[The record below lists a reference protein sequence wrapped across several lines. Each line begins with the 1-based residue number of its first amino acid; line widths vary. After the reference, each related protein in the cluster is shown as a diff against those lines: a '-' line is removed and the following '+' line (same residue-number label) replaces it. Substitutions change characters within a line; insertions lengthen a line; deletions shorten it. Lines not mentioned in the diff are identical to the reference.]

1 MTASTTIAP
10 ARWPAWRGSVALRV
24 VQSIGLSFVITGLLI
39 LIAGKNPLAAY
50 EQIVLGAFGS
60 WARIVVGLNKAA
72 PYMLAGIGVAL
83 CFRGNVANMGAEGQI
98 AIGGLA
104 ASILA
109 LTCAGALGA
118 ATLPFA
124 ILAGVLGGV
133 AWAAIA
139 AVIHLARGVHEVLVT
154 LMMNFIA
161 WLIVA
166 EILHGPLGEIDAG
179 FPQTPLFE
187 RVAWLPKLV
196 ARSDL
201 HIGIVIAVLAAI
213 GAHIVL
219 WHTVTGFRWRL
230 AGASDKASHYAGG
243 SRARSVF
250 GLMAVSGVLS
260 GAAGAIEVLGVHYRL
275 IEGFSLGFGFNAIAI
290 ALLATLKPLWVIPA
304 ALFFAFL
311 ETGAL
316 SMQRQIGIPSSLVL
330 VIQGLSLIFV
340 LCAVGRGTRKV

>member
-1 MTASTTIAP
+1 MSVAAIASQRA
-10 ARWPAWRGSVALRV
+10 AWRDTLAWRV
-24 VQSIGLSFVITGLLI
+24 VLSVVWSLVVTGILI
-39 LIAGKNPLAAY
+39 LMAGKNPFVAY
-50 EQIVLGAFGS
+50 QHIVLGAFGS
-60 WARIVVGLNKAA
+60 WPRVVVGLNKAA
-72 PYMLAGIGVAL
+72 PYMLAGVGVAL
-83 CFRGNVANMGAEGQI
+83 CFRGNVANMGSEGQI

-104 ASILA
+104 ASVVA
-109 LTCAGALGA
+109 LIGAGALGPAVLPA
-118 ATLPFA
+118 AL
-124 ILAGVLGGV
+124 IAGVLGGA

-139 AVIHLARGVHEVLVT
+139 AAINLTRGVHEVLVT

-166 EILHGPLGEIDAG
+166 EFLHGPMGEIDAG
-179 FPQTPLFE
+179 FPQTPMFE
-187 RVAWLPKLV
+187 NVAWLPKLV
-196 ARSDL
+196 ARTDL
-201 HIGIVIAVLAAI
+201 HIGIVIAVLAAVV
-213 GAHIVL
+213 AHVVL
-219 WHTVTGFRWRL
+219 WRTVTGFRWRL
-230 AGASDKASHYAGG
+230 AGASDRAAHYAGV

-250 GLMAVSGVLS
+250 GLMLVSGVLS
-260 GAAGAIEVLGVHYRL
+260 GMAGAIEVLGVHYRL

-340 LCAVGRGTRKV
+340 LCAVGRGTRRV

>member
-1 MTASTTIAP
+1 MTATAIVPPQRTAWTSTL
-10 ARWPAWRGSVALRV
+10 AWRVVLSVLCSLV
-24 VQSIGLSFVITGLLI
+24 VTGVLI
-39 LIAGKNPLAAY
+39 LMAGKNPLVAY
-50 EQIVLGAFGS
+50 QHIVLGAFGS
-60 WARIVVGLNKAA
+60 WPRVVVGLNKAA
-72 PYMLAGIGVAL
+72 PYMLAGAGVAL
-83 CFRGNVANMGAEGQI
+83 CFRGDVANMGAEGQI
-98 AIGGLA
+98 AMGGLA
-104 ASILA
+104 ASIVA
-109 LTCAGALGA
+109 LIGAGALGA
-118 ATLPFA
+118 AVLPAA
-124 ILAGVLGGV
+124 ILAGILGGA

-139 AVIHLARGVHEVLVT
+139 AAINLTRGVHEVLVT

-166 EILHGPLGEIDAG
+166 EFLHGPLGEIDAG

-187 RVAWLPKLV
+187 NVAWLPKLV
-196 ARSDL
+196 TRSDL

-213 GAHIVL
+213 VAHIVL
-219 WHTVTGFRWRL
+219 WHTVIGFRWRL
-230 AGASDKASHYAGG
+230 AGASDKASHYAGVKR
-243 SRARSVF
+243 SRSVF
-250 GLMAVSGVLS
+250 GLMLVSGVLS
-260 GAAGAIEVLGVHYRL
+260 GIAGAIEVLGVHYRL

-340 LCAVGRGTRKV
+340 LCAVGRGARKV

>member
-1 MTASTTIAP
+1 MTLTAAIAS
-10 ARWPAWRGSVALRV
+10 RPAWRGGVALRV
-24 VQSIGLSFVITGLLI
+24 IQSILWSFAITAVLI
-39 LIAGKNPLAAY
+39 LLAGKNPLSAY
-50 EQIVLGAFGS
+50 QHIVLGAFGS
-60 WARIVVGLNKAA
+60 WDRIVVGLNKAA
-72 PYMLAGIGVAL
+72 PYMLAGVGVAL

-104 ASILA
+104 ASVAALIGAGTLGVAILPVA
-109 LTCAGALGA
+109 M
-118 ATLPFA
+118 
-124 ILAGVLGGV
+124 LAGVLGGA

-139 AVIHLARGVHEVLVT
+139 AAIHLARGVHEVLVT

-161 WLIVA
+161 WLVVA
-166 EILHGPLGEIDAG
+166 EFLHGPMGEIDAG

-187 RVAWLPKLV
+187 NVAWLPKLI

-201 HIGIVIAVLAAI
+201 HIGIVLAVLAAI
-213 GAHIVL
+213 AAHIVL
-219 WHTVTGFRWRL
+219 WHTVIGFRWRL
-230 AGASDKASHYAGG
+230 AGASDRAAHYAGV
-243 SRARSVF
+243 SRARSVL
-250 GLMAVSGVLS
+250 GLMLVSGVLS
-260 GAAGAIEVLGVHYRL
+260 GIAGAIEVLGVHYRL

-330 VIQGLSLIFV
+330 VIQGLSLIFA
-340 LCAVGRGTRKV
+340 LCAVGRGGRKV

>member
-1 MTASTTIAP
+1 MTVAAIVSQRA
-10 ARWPAWRGSVALRV
+10 AWRDTLAWRV
-24 VQSIGLSFVITGLLI
+24 VLSVVWSLVVTGILI
-39 LIAGKNPLAAY
+39 LMAGKNPFVAY
-50 EQIVLGAFGS
+50 QHIVLGAFGS
-60 WARIVVGLNKAA
+60 WPRVVVGLNKAA
-72 PYMLAGIGVAL
+72 PYMLAGVGVAL

-98 AIGGLA
+98 AMGGLA
-104 ASILA
+104 ASVAA
-109 LTCAGALGA
+109 LIGANALGA
-118 ATLPFA
+118 AVLPA
-124 ILAGVLGGV
+124 ALIAGVLGGA

-139 AVIHLARGVHEVLVT
+139 AAINLARGVHEVLVT

-166 EILHGPLGEIDAG
+166 EFLHGPMGEIDAG
-179 FPQTPLFE
+179 FPQTPMFE
-187 RVAWLPKLV
+187 NVAWLPKLV
-196 ARSDL
+196 ARTDL
-201 HIGIVIAVLAAI
+201 HIGIVIAILAAVV
-213 GAHIVL
+213 AHVVL
-219 WHTVTGFRWRL
+219 WRTVTGFRWRL
-230 AGASDKASHYAGG
+230 AGASDKAAHYAGV

-250 GLMAVSGVLS
+250 GLMLVSGVLS
-260 GAAGAIEVLGVHYRL
+260 GMAGAIEVLGVHYRL

-340 LCAVGRGTRKV
+340 LCAVGRGARRI

>member
-1 MTASTTIAP
+1 MTLAEIVEP
-10 ARWPAWRGSVALRV
+10 KRRAWRGTLALRV
-24 VQSIGLSFVITGLLI
+24 VLSIALSFVVTGILI
-39 LIAGKNPLAAY
+39 LMAGKNPLVAY
-50 EQIVLGAFGS
+50 QQIVLGALGS
-60 WARIVVGLNKAA
+60 WPRIVVGLNKAA

-104 ASILA
+104 ASFVA
-109 LTCAGALGA
+109 LIGATTLGA
-118 ATLPFA
+118 AVLPAA
-124 ILAGVLGGV
+124 ILAGILGGALWAV
-133 AWAAIA
+133 IAAAIN
-139 AVIHLARGVHEVLVT
+139 LTRGVHEVLVT

-166 EILHGPLGEIDAG
+166 EFLHGPLGEIDAG
-179 FPQTPLFE
+179 FPQTPMFE
-187 RVAWLPKLV
+187 RDAWLPKLI
-196 ARSDL
+196 ARTDL
-201 HIGIVIAVLAAI
+201 HIGIVVAVLAAI
-213 GAHIVL
+213 AAHIVL
-219 WHTVTGFRWRL
+219 WHTVIGFRWRL
-230 AGASDKASHYAGG
+230 AGASDKASHYAGV
-243 SRARSVF
+243 SRGRSVL
-250 GLMAVSGVLS
+250 GLMLVSGVLS
-260 GAAGAIEVLGVHYRL
+260 GIAGAIEVLGVHYRL

-340 LCAVGRGTRKV
+340 LCAVGRGGRKV

>member
-1 MTASTTIAP
+1 MTVATIVP
-10 ARWPAWRGSVALRV
+10 PRSGAWRDTLAWRVILSVVWSLV
-24 VQSIGLSFVITGLLI
+24 VTGILI
-39 LIAGKNPLAAY
+39 LMAGKNPFVAY
-50 EQIVLGAFGS
+50 QHIVLGAFGS
-60 WARIVVGLNKAA
+60 WPRVVVGLNKAA
-72 PYMLAGIGVAL
+72 PYMLAGVGVAL
-83 CFRGNVANMGAEGQI
+83 CFRGNVANMGSEGQI
-98 AIGGLA
+98 AMGGLA
-104 ASILA
+104 ASVVA
-109 LTCAGALGA
+109 LIGAGALGA
-118 ATLPFA
+118 AVLPA
-124 ILAGVLGGV
+124 ALVAGVIGGA

-139 AVIHLARGVHEVLVT
+139 AAINLTRGVHEVLVT

-166 EILHGPLGEIDAG
+166 EFLHGPLGEIDAG
-179 FPQTPLFE
+179 FPQTPMFE
-187 RVAWLPKLV
+187 NVAWLPKLV
-196 ARSDL
+196 ARTDL

-213 GAHIVL
+213 VAHVVL
-219 WHTVTGFRWRL
+219 WRTVTGFRWRL
-230 AGASDKASHYAGG
+230 TGASDKAAHYAGV

-250 GLMAVSGVLS
+250 GLMLVSGVLS
-260 GAAGAIEVLGVHYRL
+260 GIAGAIEVLGVHYRL

-340 LCAVGRGTRKV
+340 LCAVGRGAKRM

>member
-1 MTASTTIAP
+1 MSVAAIVSQRA
-10 ARWPAWRGSVALRV
+10 AWRDTLAWRV
-24 VQSIGLSFVITGLLI
+24 VLSVVWSLVVTGVLI
-39 LIAGKNPLAAY
+39 LMAGKNPFVAY
-50 EQIVLGAFGS
+50 QHIVLGAFGS
-60 WARIVVGLNKAA
+60 WPRVVVGLNKAA
-72 PYMLAGIGVAL
+72 PYMLAGVGVAL

-98 AIGGLA
+98 AMGGLA
-104 ASILA
+104 ASVVA
-109 LTCAGALGA
+109 LIGASALGSAVLPA
-118 ATLPFA
+118 AL
-124 ILAGVLGGV
+124 IAGVLGGG

-139 AVIHLARGVHEVLVT
+139 AAINLARGVHEVLVT

-166 EILHGPLGEIDAG
+166 EFLHGPLGEIDAG
-179 FPQTPLFE
+179 FPQTPMFE
-187 RVAWLPKLV
+187 NVAWLPKLV
-196 ARSDL
+196 ARTDL

-213 GAHIVL
+213 VAHVVL
-219 WHTVTGFRWRL
+219 WRTVTGFRWRL
-230 AGASDKASHYAGG
+230 AGASDKAAHYAGV

-250 GLMAVSGVLS
+250 GLMLVSGVLS
-260 GAAGAIEVLGVHYRL
+260 GMAGAIEVLGVHYRL

-340 LCAVGRGTRKV
+340 LCAVGRGARRV

>member
-1 MTASTTIAP
+1 MSVAAIVSPRA
-10 ARWPAWRGSVALRV
+10 AWRDTLAWRV
-24 VQSIGLSFVITGLLI
+24 VLSVVWSLVVTGVLI
-39 LIAGKNPLAAY
+39 LMAGKNPFVAY
-50 EQIVLGAFGS
+50 QHIVLGAFGS
-60 WARIVVGLNKAA
+60 WPRVVVGLNKAA
-72 PYMLAGIGVAL
+72 PYMLAGVGVAL
-83 CFRGNVANMGAEGQI
+83 CFRGNVANMGSEGQI
-98 AIGGLA
+98 AMGGLA
-104 ASILA
+104 ASVVA
-109 LTCAGALGA
+109 LIGAGALGLAVLPA
-118 ATLPFA
+118 AL
-124 ILAGVLGGV
+124 IAGVLGGA

-139 AVIHLARGVHEVLVT
+139 AAINLARGVHEVLVT

-166 EILHGPLGEIDAG
+166 EFLHGPLGEIDAG
-179 FPQTPLFE
+179 FPQTPMFE
-187 RVAWLPKLV
+187 NVAWLPKLV
-196 ARSDL
+196 ARTDL

-213 GAHIVL
+213 VAHVVL
-219 WHTVTGFRWRL
+219 WRTVTGFRWRL
-230 AGASDKASHYAGG
+230 AGASDKAAHYAGV

-250 GLMAVSGVLS
+250 GLMLVSGVLS
-260 GAAGAIEVLGVHYRL
+260 GMAGAIEVLGVHYRL

-340 LCAVGRGTRKV
+340 LCAIGRGTRRI

>member
-1 MTASTTIAP
+1 MTVAAIVSQRA
-10 ARWPAWRGSVALRV
+10 AWRDTLAWRV
-24 VQSIGLSFVITGLLI
+24 VLSVVWSLVVTGILI
-39 LIAGKNPLAAY
+39 LMAGKNPFVAY
-50 EQIVLGAFGS
+50 QHIVLGAFGS
-60 WARIVVGLNKAA
+60 WPRVVVGLNKAA
-72 PYMLAGIGVAL
+72 PYMLAGVGVAL

-98 AIGGLA
+98 AMGGLA
-104 ASILA
+104 ASVAA
-109 LTCAGALGA
+109 LIGANALGA
-118 ATLPFA
+118 AVLPA
-124 ILAGVLGGV
+124 ALIAGVLGGA

-139 AVIHLARGVHEVLVT
+139 AAINLARGVHEVLVT

-166 EILHGPLGEIDAG
+166 EFLHGPMGEIDAG
-179 FPQTPLFE
+179 FPQTPMFE
-187 RVAWLPKLV
+187 NVAWLPKLV
-196 ARSDL
+196 ARTDL
-201 HIGIVIAVLAAI
+201 HIGIVIAILAAVV
-213 GAHIVL
+213 AHVVL
-219 WHTVTGFRWRL
+219 WRTVTGFRWRL
-230 AGASDKASHYAGG
+230 AGASDKAAHYAGV

-250 GLMAVSGVLS
+250 GLMLVSGVLS
-260 GAAGAIEVLGVHYRL
+260 GMAGAIEVLGVHYRL

-340 LCAVGRGTRKV
+340 LCAIGRGARRI

>member
-1 MTASTTIAP
+1 MTVAAIAP
-10 ARWPAWRGSVALRV
+10 TQRVAWRNTLAWRV
-24 VQSIGLSFVITGLLI
+24 VLSVVWSLVVTGILI
-39 LIAGKNPLAAY
+39 LMAGKNPLVAY
-50 EQIVLGAFGS
+50 QHIVLGAFGS
-60 WARIVVGLNKAA
+60 WPRVVVGLNKAA
-72 PYMLAGIGVAL
+72 PYMLAGVGVAL
-83 CFRGNVANMGAEGQI
+83 CFRGNVANMGSEGQI

-104 ASILA
+104 ASVVA
-109 LTCAGALGA
+109 LIGASALGA
-118 ATLPFA
+118 AVLPA
-124 ILAGVLGGV
+124 ALIAGVLGGA

-139 AVIHLARGVHEVLVT
+139 AAINLTRGVHEVLVT

-166 EILHGPLGEIDAG
+166 EFLHGPMGEIDAG
-179 FPQTPLFE
+179 FPQTPMFE
-187 RVAWLPKLV
+187 NVAWLPKLV
-196 ARSDL
+196 ARTDL
-201 HIGIVIAVLAAI
+201 HIGIVIAVLAALV
-213 GAHIVL
+213 AHVVL
-219 WHTVTGFRWRL
+219 WRTVTGFRWRL
-230 AGASDKASHYAGG
+230 AGASDKAAHYAGV

-250 GLMAVSGVLS
+250 GLMLVSGVLS
-260 GAAGAIEVLGVHYRL
+260 GMAGAIEVLGVHYRL

-340 LCAVGRGTRKV
+340 LCAVGRGARRM

>member
-1 MTASTTIAP
+1 MTVATIVP
-10 ARWPAWRGSVALRV
+10 PRSGAWRDTLAWRVILSVVWSLV
-24 VQSIGLSFVITGLLI
+24 VTGILI
-39 LIAGKNPLAAY
+39 LMAGKNPFVAY
-50 EQIVLGAFGS
+50 QHIVLGAFGS
-60 WARIVVGLNKAA
+60 WPRVVVGLNKAA
-72 PYMLAGIGVAL
+72 PYMLAGVGVAL
-83 CFRGNVANMGAEGQI
+83 CFRGNVANMGSEGQI
-98 AIGGLA
+98 AMGGLA
-104 ASILA
+104 ASVVA
-109 LTCAGALGA
+109 LIGAGALGA
-118 ATLPFA
+118 AVLPA
-124 ILAGVLGGV
+124 ALVAGVIGGA

-139 AVIHLARGVHEVLVT
+139 AAINLTRGVHEVLVT

-166 EILHGPLGEIDAG
+166 EFLHGPLGEIDAG
-179 FPQTPLFE
+179 FPQTPMFE
-187 RVAWLPKLV
+187 NVAWLPKLV
-196 ARSDL
+196 ARTDL

-213 GAHIVL
+213 VAHVVL
-219 WHTVTGFRWRL
+219 WRTVTGFRWRL
-230 AGASDKASHYAGG
+230 AGASDKAAHYAGV

-250 GLMAVSGVLS
+250 GLMLVSGVLS
-260 GAAGAIEVLGVHYRL
+260 GIAGAIEVLGVHYRL

-340 LCAVGRGTRKV
+340 LCAVGRGARRI

>member
-1 MTASTTIAP
+1 MTVAAIVSQRA
-10 ARWPAWRGSVALRV
+10 AWRDTLAWRV
-24 VQSIGLSFVITGLLI
+24 VLSVVWSLVVTGILI
-39 LIAGKNPLAAY
+39 LMAGKNPFVAY
-50 EQIVLGAFGS
+50 QHIVLGAFGS
-60 WARIVVGLNKAA
+60 WPRIVVGLNKAA
-72 PYMLAGIGVAL
+72 PYMLAGVGVAL

-98 AIGGLA
+98 AMGGLA
-104 ASILA
+104 ASVAA
-109 LTCAGALGA
+109 LIGANALGA
-118 ATLPFA
+118 AVLPA
-124 ILAGVLGGV
+124 ALIAGVLGGA

-139 AVIHLARGVHEVLVT
+139 AAINLARGVHEVLVT

-166 EILHGPLGEIDAG
+166 EFLHGPMGEIDAG
-179 FPQTPLFE
+179 FPQTPMFE
-187 RVAWLPKLV
+187 NVAWLPKLV
-196 ARSDL
+196 ARTDL
-201 HIGIVIAVLAAI
+201 HIGIVIAILAAVV
-213 GAHIVL
+213 AHVVL
-219 WHTVTGFRWRL
+219 WRTVTGFRWRL
-230 AGASDKASHYAGG
+230 AGASDKAAHYAGV

-250 GLMAVSGVLS
+250 GLMLVSGVLS
-260 GAAGAIEVLGVHYRL
+260 GMAGAIEVLGVHYRL

-340 LCAVGRGTRKV
+340 LCAVGRGARRI

>member
-1 MTASTTIAP
+1 MTVATIVP
-10 ARWPAWRGSVALRV
+10 PRSGAWRDTLAWRVILSVVWSLV
-24 VQSIGLSFVITGLLI
+24 VTGILI
-39 LIAGKNPLAAY
+39 LMAGKNPFVAY
-50 EQIVLGAFGS
+50 QHIVLGAFGS
-60 WARIVVGLNKAA
+60 WPRVVVGLNKAA
-72 PYMLAGIGVAL
+72 PYMLAGVGVAL
-83 CFRGNVANMGAEGQI
+83 CFRGNVANMGSEGQI
-98 AIGGLA
+98 AMGGLA
-104 ASILA
+104 ASVVA
-109 LTCAGALGA
+109 LIGAGALGA
-118 ATLPFA
+118 AVLPA
-124 ILAGVLGGV
+124 ALVAGVIGGA

-139 AVIHLARGVHEVLVT
+139 AAINLTRGVHEVLVT

-166 EILHGPLGEIDAG
+166 EFLHGPLGEIDAG
-179 FPQTPLFE
+179 FPQTPMFE
-187 RVAWLPKLV
+187 NVAWLPKLV
-196 ARSDL
+196 ARTDL

-213 GAHIVL
+213 VAHVVL
-219 WHTVTGFRWRL
+219 WRTVTGFRWRL
-230 AGASDKASHYAGG
+230 AGASDKAAHYAGV

-250 GLMAVSGVLS
+250 GLMLVSGVLS
-260 GAAGAIEVLGVHYRL
+260 GIAGAIEVLGVHYRL

-340 LCAVGRGTRKV
+340 LCAVGRGAKRM

>member
-1 MTASTTIAP
+1 MTVAAIVPRQRT
-10 ARWPAWRGSVALRV
+10 AWRETLAWRVILSVVWSLV
-24 VQSIGLSFVITGLLI
+24 VTGILI
-39 LIAGKNPLAAY
+39 LMAGKNPFVAY
-50 EQIVLGAFGS
+50 QHIMLGAFGS
-60 WARIVVGLNKAA
+60 WPRVVVGLNKAA
-72 PYMLAGIGVAL
+72 PYMLAGVGVAL
-83 CFRGNVANMGAEGQI
+83 CFRGNVANMGSEGQI

-104 ASILA
+104 ASVVA
-109 LTCAGALGA
+109 LIGASALGA
-118 ATLPFA
+118 AVLPA
-124 ILAGVLGGV
+124 ALIAGVVGGA

-139 AVIHLARGVHEVLVT
+139 AVINLTRGVHEVLVT

-166 EILHGPLGEIDAG
+166 EFLHGPMGEIDAG
-179 FPQTPLFE
+179 FPQTPMFE
-187 RVAWLPKLV
+187 NVAWLPKLV
-196 ARSDL
+196 ARTDL
-201 HIGIVIAVLAAI
+201 HIGIVIAVLAAVV
-213 GAHIVL
+213 AHVVL
-219 WHTVTGFRWRL
+219 WRTVTGFRWRL
-230 AGASDKASHYAGG
+230 AGAGDRAAHYAGV

-250 GLMAVSGVLS
+250 GLMLVSGVLS
-260 GAAGAIEVLGVHYRL
+260 GMAGAIEVLGVHYRL

-340 LCAVGRGTRKV
+340 LCAVGRGTRRV

>member
-1 MTASTTIAP
+1 MTVAAIAP
-10 ARWPAWRGSVALRV
+10 TQRVAWRNTLAWRV
-24 VQSIGLSFVITGLLI
+24 VLSVVWSLVVTGILI
-39 LIAGKNPLAAY
+39 LMAGKNPLVAY
-50 EQIVLGAFGS
+50 QHIVLGAFGS
-60 WARIVVGLNKAA
+60 WPRVVVGLNKAA
-72 PYMLAGIGVAL
+72 PYMLAGVGVAL

-104 ASILA
+104 ASVVA
-109 LTCAGALGA
+109 LIGASALGA
-118 ATLPFA
+118 AVLPA
-124 ILAGVLGGV
+124 ALIAGVLGGA

-139 AVIHLARGVHEVLVT
+139 AAINLTRGVHEVLVT

-166 EILHGPLGEIDAG
+166 EFLHGPMGEIDAG
-179 FPQTPLFE
+179 FPQTPMFE
-187 RVAWLPKLV
+187 NVAWLPKLV
-196 ARSDL
+196 ARTDL
-201 HIGIVIAVLAAI
+201 HIGIVIAVLAALV
-213 GAHIVL
+213 AHVVL
-219 WHTVTGFRWRL
+219 WRTVTGFRWRL
-230 AGASDKASHYAGG
+230 AGASDKAAHYAGV

-250 GLMAVSGVLS
+250 GLMLVSGVLS
-260 GAAGAIEVLGVHYRL
+260 GMAGAIEVLGVHYRL

-340 LCAVGRGTRKV
+340 LCAVGRGARRM

>member
-1 MTASTTIAP
+1 MTAAALVP
-10 ARWPAWRGSVALRV
+10 PPPRAWRNTLAARVILSV
-24 VQSIGLSFVITGLLI
+24 ILSLAVTGVLI
-39 LIAGKNPLAAY
+39 LMAGKNPFVAY
-50 EQIVLGAFGS
+50 QHIVLGAFGS
-60 WARIVVGLNKAA
+60 WPRVVVGLNKAA

-104 ASILA
+104 ASVVA
-109 LTCAGALGA
+109 LTGAGLLGA
-118 ATLPFA
+118 AALPA
-124 ILAGVLGGV
+124 ALLAGILGGA

-139 AVIHLARGVHEVLVT
+139 AAINLTRGVHEVLVT

-166 EILHGPLGEIDAG
+166 EVLHGPLGEIDAG
-179 FPQTPLFE
+179 FPQTPLFDSI
-187 RVAWLPKLV
+187 AWLPKLV
-196 ARSDL
+196 ARTDL
-201 HIGIVIAVLAAI
+201 HVGIVIAIVAALLAH
-213 GAHIVL
+213 GVL
-219 WHTVTGFRWRL
+219 WHTTWGFRWRL
-230 AGASDKASHYAGG
+230 AGASENAARYAGV

-250 GLMAVSGVLS
+250 GLMLTSGVLS
-260 GAAGAIEVLGVHYRL
+260 GIAGAIEVLGVHYRL

-330 VIQGLSLIFV
+330 VIEGLSLIFV
-340 LCAVGRGTRKV
+340 LCAVGRGARRV